1 MMQEKIGRELERL
14 GRKVTLYTAQNPD
27 GVEVKACFQPMRE
40 RGTAKAVP
48 TPLGWVVQDKF
59 TYIGPAQVRLD
70 GGDCRLE
77 ADGVCY
83 RMRTAQP
90 VYAGGELT
98 HWWAVF
104 DRREREVL

>member
-14 GRKVTLYTAQNPD
+14 GRTVTLYTACSPQ
-27 GVEVKACFQPMRE
+27 GVTVKAYFQPMRE

-48 TPLGWVVQDKF
+48 TRLGWVIQDKF
-59 TYIGPAQVRLD
+59 TYIGPAQVSLD
-70 GGDCRLE
+70 GGSCRLE

-90 VYAGGELT
+90 VYVGGQLT

-104 DRREREVL
+104 DRREQEVL